1 MTASPMVSLASS
13 VHAGPGTFALLLGSG
28 ISVSAGVPSGWGV
41 MVELIRR
48 LALLHNQDAGEDPV
62 SWYRDQLG
70 GEPDYSTIIEELAP
84 SQADRLSLLSEFF
97 EPTPQDQEDGL
108 KVPTRAHHAIA
119 RLVADGYV
127 RVIITTNLDRL
138 LESALGDAG
147 VNPSVISSPQHA
159 DGAMPMVHSPCT
171 IIKVHGDYLSTDLRN
186 TVEELA
192 GYDEPINSLLDD
204 VFDKYGLVVCGWS
217 GTWDSALRERIL
229 GTPNRRF
236 ATYWLHR
243 GPPQPHA
250 QKIIGNRDA
259 ITVEIQ
265 DADTAMSEL
274 SEMVQALA
282 DAADQR
288 PFDTA
293 VAVARLK
300 RHLPDPTQ
308 RIRAHDLVIAAT
320 DAVIDQISDLPMPRR
335 ADATSYR
342 DRIELYEQAAAGLM
356 KLLATGA
363 FFSDCTDYDNLWV
376 RSIERLAIR
385 PRHRFGDEG
394 LIDMQRYP
402 TLLAVY
408 ALGVGAFAAD
418 RINPIAR
425 ALSEIKVREPSH
437 LEPLAVAASQ
447 SNVLGNSSV
456 IDVLCQEPRYRN
468 NPVSERLLSVLRPV
482 MSEIA
487 PHPDQQD
494 DLFDQVAYLMAIAH
508 AKHEARRAHL
518 PRVYSGVA
526 MTDFSPKAA
535 VERHTQVLVE
545 SGLFSDHGHLTET
558 GDAYR
563 ERLRHYSQ
571 IGCQFRI

>member
-41 MVELIRR
+41 MIKLIRR
-48 LALLHNQDAGEDPV
+48 LALLRNQDPGDDPV
-62 SWYRDQLG
+62 AWHREQVG

-84 SQADRLSLLSEFF
+84 SQAARLSLLSEFF
-97 EPTPQDQEDGL
+97 EPTPQEQEDGL
-108 KVPTRAHHAIA
+108 KVPTKAHHAIA

-138 LESALGDAG
+138 LETALAEAG

-192 GYDEPINSLLDD
+192 GYDEPINRLLDD

-250 QKIIGNRDA
+250 QQIIGNRDA
-259 ITVEIQ
+259 IAVEIQ
-265 DADTAMSEL
+265 DADTAMDEL

-282 DAADQR
+282 DAVDQR
-288 PFDTA
+288 PVETA

-300 RHLPDPTQ
+300 RHLPDPAQ
-308 RIRAHDLVIAAT
+308 RIKAHDLVIAET
-320 DAVIDQISDLPMPRR
+320 DALIDQISDLPMGMQSDSG
-335 ADATSYR
+335 AYL
-342 DRIELYEQAAAGLM
+342 DRMTAYEQAAARLM

-363 FFSDCTDYDNLWV
+363 FFSDSADHDQLWV
-376 RSIERLAIR
+376 RSIERLATR
-385 PRHRFGDEG
+385 PRHGAGDKC

-402 TLLAVY
+402 TLLAIY

-425 ALSEIKVREPSH
+425 ALSEIMVREHSQ
-437 LEPLAVAASQ
+437 LEPLAVAAGQ
-447 SNVLGNSSV
+447 WNALGNLP
-456 IDVLCQEPRYRN
+456 VLNALGQDPIHRN
-468 NPVSERLLSVLRPV
+468 TPVSDRLLGVLRPV
-482 MSEIA
+482 MSDIA
-487 PHPDQQD
+487 PHPDQQED
-494 DLFDQVAYLMAIAH
+494 IFDQVAYLLAIAQ
-508 AKHEARRAHL
+508 AAH
-518 PRVYSGVA
+518 RSGVA
-526 MTDFSPKAA
+526 PAPRVCSGVAATDFSPRAA
-535 VERHTQVLVE
+535 VERHAQTLVE
-545 SGLFSDHGHLTET
+545 SGLFNHELIAAA

-563 ERLRHYSQ
+563 EHLRNFPAIAHRFRL
-571 IGCQFRI
+571 